1 MLRWGENKLILE
13 EALIG
18 AAIAAA
24 VAFLLVLAVL
34 PDYAFRLGV
43 YRVMALAGWP
53 VHPDIVAYSQQHR
66 LLASAGV
73 VLPIGAGLVAAVWAF
88 IALGW
93 QRQEWTWQGM
103 EFEADPES
111 FGPRLAAHER
121 ALYSPAQAEAVRTRA
136 PAPRGVRIGGVELSR
151 TREVSH
157 LAVYGLPGAGKTV
170 LLRGL
175 LRQALERG
183 DRVLLH
189 DPKGDFLD
197 ALAGPDSAEAV
208 VVLGPWD
215 ARARPWDIAADIG
228 TPERAVAFAGA
239 IFGAGEGPNK
249 FFVDAARE
257 TLAGVIKHLQRR
269 QPGAWGWADL
279 ADILEGGNEA
289 ILGAAWDGEPA
300 VRALVRDPSSRQ
312 TDGVLGEIVSA
323 ANWIPAYARAFGP
336 EAQPFSVARWLI
348 DPGPVRAVVLN
359 SDARY
364 SVRGEQ
370 LFGAMLAAA
379 AATVSSP
386 AMRERGADEPGY
398 WLLID
403 ELPQLGPAAQRA
415 VTTIE
420 EMGRSR
426 GVRVVKAMQDPSQLD
441 ARAGRE
447 QATAQRAVQQTRIY
461 LKLAPASA
469 AEISQQLGHR
479 DIRRVELPQVVGAG
493 NKRVVK
499 DTAPVIR
506 AEDLM
511 ASRRLPHGV
520 EAVVHI
526 DDLIGRLV
534 QPFVPLP
541 GGAGA
546 MIPNPRWDTLAPSRT
561 MPVSP
566 PAPAEPPA
574 PAAKSDTDIFDF

>member
-1 MLRWGENKLILE
+1 MRWGENKMILE
-13 EALIG
+13 EAMIG

-24 VAFLLVLAVL
+24 VGFLLVLAVM
-34 PDYAFRLGV
+34 PEYAFRLGL
-43 YRVMALAGWP
+43 YRVMALAGWS
-53 VHPDIVAYSQQHR
+53 VHPDIVAFGQQHR
-66 LLASAGV
+66 VLASVGV
-73 VLPIGAGLVAAVWAF
+73 VLPIAAALGAAVWAF
-88 IALGW
+88 ITFGW

-103 EFEADPES
+103 EFDAEPES

-121 ALYSPAQAEAVRTRA
+121 ELYSKAQAEAVRARSA
-136 PAPRGVRIGGVELSR
+136 APRGVRIGGVELSR

-175 LRQALERG
+175 LKQALDRG
-183 DRVLLH
+183 DRVLVH

-197 ALAGPDSAEAV
+197 ALAWPESTDSV

-215 ARARPWDIAADIG
+215 ARSRPWDIAADIG

-239 IFGAGEGPNK
+239 IFGQGEGPNK

-269 QPGAWGWADL
+269 QPGAWGWGDL
-279 ADILEGGNEA
+279 ADILEAGNEA

-300 VRALVRDPSSRQ
+300 VKALVRDPSSRQ
-312 TDGVLGEIVSA
+312 TDGVLGEIISA
-323 ANWIPAYARAFGP
+323 ANWIPSYARAFGR
-336 EAQPFSVARWLI
+336 EAKPFSLAQWMI
-348 DPGPVRAVVLN
+348 DPGPVRAVILN

-364 SVRGEQ
+364 VVRGEQ

-386 AMRERGADEPGY
+386 AMRERSADESGY

-403 ELPQLGPAAQRA
+403 ELPQLGKAAQKA
-415 VTTIE
+415 ITTIE

-441 ARAGRE
+441 ARTGRE

-461 LKLAPASA
+461 LKLAPSSA

-511 ASRRLPHGV
+511 ASRRLPNGV
-520 EAVVHI
+520 EAVVHV

-534 QPFVPLP
+534 QPFVRLP

-546 MIPNPRWDTLAPSRT
+546 MVPNPRWDTLAPSFSI
-561 MPVSP
+561 PVSP
-566 PAPAEPPA
+566 PGGGQEPPKT
-574 PAAKSDTDIFDF
+574 PVKSDSELFDF